1 MKIKR
6 WLYMVIACL
15 FFITGCGS
23 DSTAETVDVMI
34 SVQRTGNI
42 LTNIGDLEVWVDG
55 ESVFTVGGNSTNY
68 VNIKMSEGKHTIQVK
83 VQGDKSKK
91 LKFNVTQDGENE
103 FYFTAEISNWFG
115 VKLKKRNY
123 VPE

>member
-1 MKIKR
+1 
-6 WLYMVIACL
+6 MVIACL

-83 VQGDKSKK
+83 GQGDKSKK